1 MKHFSTEEWVD
12 FVNEMTSQ
20 AQTKAMQA
28 HLQAGCQDCSKTATI
43 WKRVRD
49 AAGREADMQVPKS
62 VLQHLQNAFVVMVQP
77 KQKDRLFELP
87 RLIFDSVWQPTEA
100 GVRATAAMPRQMLY
114 QAGGIV
120 IEMRVEAKPN
130 SDRMS
135 LEGQVMDAVLKGKGI
150 DCIPVQLLEGQAKL
164 AETST
169 NKFGE
174 FHMEFESS
182 KRLQISFGISEKKDI
197 FIPLD

>member
-20 AQTKAMQA
+20 TQTKAMQA
-28 HLQAGCQDCSKTATI
+28 HLHEGCKSCSNTATI
-43 WKRVRD
+43 WKRVRE
-49 AAGREADMQVPKS
+49 AAGRETGAQVPES

-77 KQKDRLFELP
+77 KQKEGLFEVA
-87 RLIFDSVWQPTEA
+87 RLIFDSLWQPAES
-100 GVRATAAMPRQMLY
+100 GMRATAATPRQMLY

-135 LEGQVMDAVLKGKGI
+135 IEGQVMDAVLKGKGI
-150 DCIPVQLLEGQAKL
+150 DSIPVQLLKGQTKL

-174 FHMEFESS
+174 FHLEFESS
-182 KRLQISFGISEKKDI
+182 KGLQISFGIGEKKDI